1 VPLKVRYVATVLH
14 ELYSTDDYVFAA
26 VIALRVMVYRLLQ
39 DCVEICSEFD
49 IHIFPEYVLFGLPS
63 WP

>member
-1 VPLKVRYVATVLH
+1 VPLRGRYIATILQEIH
-14 ELYSTDDYVFAA
+14 STDGYLFTA
-26 VIALRVMVYRLLQ
+26 VITLRGMVYRLLQ

>member
-1 VPLKVRYVATVLH
+1 VSVRGRYIATILQELH
-14 ELYSTDDYVFAA
+14 STGDYLFTA
-26 VIALRVMVYRLLQ
+26 VITLRVMVYHLLQ

-49 IHIFPEYVLFGLPS
+49 IHVFPEYVLFGVPS